1 MSTLISDILWY
12 ASLTATLVVIV
23 EAAVGF
29 AAITVSPFLI
39 YICNTYLVSG
49 PCIQNLSKW
58 FGWIYYIKS
67 ILLQIQQNQEIVCL
81 KVIGL
86 SLLIHLTTS
95 SCCLFDFIRLDK
107 VSNSLFSA
115 FLFPITLVNVT
126 SPASDLLSIT
136 FLLLPTKFSTLNKIC
151 VSDDWKGVSFGKTLK
166 FCSELKGVISNVTL
180 LFTDTSSREFPM
192 SSWLVNWFEMLICLF
207 LLTQSSYKIRF
218 IFLFWNW

>member
-1 MSTLISDILWY
+1 MSSGQSSTPTEFLRSCTDLMSTLISDILWY

-86 SLLIHLTTS
+86 SLLIHLTTRR
-95 SCCLFDFIRLDK
+95 CCLFDFIRLDK

-126 SPASDLLSIT
+126 SPASDLFPIT
-136 FLLLPTKFSTLNKIC
+136 FLLLPKKI
-151 VSDDWKGVSFGKTLK
+151 
-166 FCSELKGVISNVTL
+166 IS
-180 LFTDTSSREFPM
+180 
-192 SSWLVNWFEMLICLF
+192 
-207 LLTQSSYKIRF
+207 
-218 IFLFWNW
+218 